1 MHDTTRGCAVV
12 LLLVPLLFTA
22 GAAAAASGPPTRSK
36 IVCWKDKS
44 GKVIGCG
51 DTVPPEY
58 QQSATKELDKR
69 GITRKTT
76 ESAEEA
82 ARHRAQQQE
91 AASQQAEEAKRAAER
106 KRQDNAL
113 LNTFSNEKEIDAKR
127 DRDLQ
132 GVELQMKQLQAPLKM
147 ATDRYND
154 AKARLDATEK
164 SKKPVPKA
172 LKDEVAHAAGEKQ
185 KVESNLAAKRKEQD
199 EIREKYAEQRKR
211 FLELKGVPPAPAASP
226 AAAKK

>member
-1 MHDTTRGCAVV
+1 MRNTTRGCAVA
-12 LLLVPLLFTA
+12 LLLVPFLFAAGEAA
-22 GAAAAASGPPTRSK
+22 GAAQGK

-51 DTVPPEY
+51 DAVPPEY

-91 AASQQAEEAKRAAER
+91 QASQQAEEQKRAAER

-113 LNTFSNEKEIDAKR
+113 LNTFSNEQEIDAKR

-132 GVELQMKQLQAPLKM
+132 AVELQMKQLQVPLKN

-154 AKARLDATEK
+154 ARARLDAAEK
-164 SKKPVPKA
+164 SKKAVSQT
-172 LKDEVAHAAGEKQ
+172 LKDEVARTGNEKQ
-185 KVESNLAAKRKEQD
+185 KVETNIAAKKKEQE
-199 EIREKYAEQRKR
+199 EIRQKYADQRER
-211 FLELKGVPPAPAASP
+211 FLELKGSPPAPAASS